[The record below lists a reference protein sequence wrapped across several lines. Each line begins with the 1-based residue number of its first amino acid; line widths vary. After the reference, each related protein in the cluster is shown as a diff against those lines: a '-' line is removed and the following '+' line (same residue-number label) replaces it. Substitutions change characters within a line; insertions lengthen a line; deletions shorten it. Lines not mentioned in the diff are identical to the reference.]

1 MAEARQI
8 IFSYK
13 EVATALLKQQGIH
26 QGCWGIFIRFGI
38 KGANVGESG
47 DTLTPAAIVPVL
59 ELGLQKF
66 DKVHNLSVDAAVVNP
81 ATSPIAPSLQ

>member
-8 IFSYK
+8 VFSYK

-26 QGCWGIFIRFGI
+26 AGVWGIFVRFGI
-38 KGANVGESG
+38 KGANIGESD

-66 DKVHNLSVDAAVVNP
+66 DTINNLSVDAAVVNP
-81 ATSPIAPSLQ
+81 ATSQISTSLQ

>member
-8 IFSYK
+8 TFSYK

-26 QGCWGIFIRFGI
+26 QGVWGIFIRFGI
-38 KGANVGESG
+38 KGANIGESD
-47 DTLTPAAIVPVL
+47 DTLVPAAIVPVV

-66 DKVHNLSVDAAVVNP
+66 DKVNNLSVDAAVVNP
-81 ATSPIAPSLQ
+81 ATSPISTSL